1 MSTLKKKL
9 IGDRK
14 FYGMALR
21 VAIPIILQN
30 GITNV
35 VNMLDN
41 IMVGRVGTEPMSG
54 VAIVNQLM
62 FVFNICI
69 FGAISGAG
77 IFTAQFWG
85 CDKQEGVRHTFR
97 FKWLISLLIGIIG
110 VLLFVFRGE
119 DLALLYLHGEEN
131 QVELLMTLDYAK
143 QYIFVIIFSMI
154 PFAIEQVYTST
165 LRECGET
172 VLPMK
177 AGMVAVFV
185 NLVLNYLLIFG
196 HFGFPKLGVVGAA
209 TATVIARWIEA
220 IIVIVWTHVHKEK
233 NPYIV
238 GIYKSF
244 YIPANLVKK
253 ILVKGTPLMLNE
265 CFWSLGM
272 ASLTQCYS
280 YRGLDAVAALNICTT
295 IGNVFNVVYISMGSA
310 VAIIVGQLLGA
321 GKMEEAKDTDT
332 KLIAFSVMLCLG
344 IGTALGLTAPLFPQ
358 VYNTSNEVRSLATDL
373 IRILALVMPMHA
385 FLHSAYFTLRSGGK
399 TMITFLFDSVF
410 MWVASIPLA
419 FVLSRY
425 TSIPMAPMYFV
436 IQAIEIVKCIIGFVL
451 LKKGVWLQ
459 NIVVEE

>member
-1 MSTLKKKL
+1 MHTLRKKL
-9 IGDRK
+9 IGDRD
-14 FYGMALR
+14 FYKMAMQ
-21 VAIPIILQN
+21 VAIPIIVQN
-30 GITNV
+30 GITNF

-97 FKWLISLLIGIIG
+97 FKWIISAVIGVIG
-110 VLLFVFRGE
+110 VLLFVFAGE
-119 DLALLYLHGEEN
+119 ELAMLYLQGEAN
-131 QVELLMTLDYAK
+131 QTDALVTLEYAK
-143 QYIFVIIFSMI
+143 EYLAVIVFSMI
-154 PFAIEQVYTST
+154 PFAMEQVYVST

-177 AGMVAVFV
+177 AGMTAVLV
-185 NLVLNYLLIFG
+185 NLVFNYLLIFG
-196 HFGFPKLGVVGAA
+196 KFGFPELGVQGAA
-209 TATVIARWIEA
+209 IATVLARCVEA
-220 IIVIVWTHVHKEK
+220 TIVIVWTHAHKEK

-238 GIYKSF
+238 GIYRSF
-244 YIPANLVKK
+244 YIPWSLVKK
-253 ILVKGTPLMLNE
+253 ILIKGTPLMINE
-265 CFWSLGM
+265 CVWSLGM
-272 ASLTQCYS
+272 ATLMQCYS
-280 YRGLDAVAALNICTT
+280 YRGLEAVAALNICTT
-295 IGNVFNVVYISMGSA
+295 IANVFNVVYLSMGSA

-344 IGTALGLTAPLFPQ
+344 IGMLLGLTAPLFPQ
-358 VYNTSNEVRSLATDL
+358 VYNTTQSVRSLATDL

-399 TMITFLFDSVF
+399 TIITFLFDSVF

-419 FVLSRY
+419 FVLSRF
-425 TSIPMAPMYFV
+425 TAIPMAPMYFL
-436 IQAIEIVKCIIGFVL
+436 IQAIEIIKCIIGFVL
-451 LKKGVWLQ
+451 IKKGVWLQ

>member
-1 MSTLKKKL
+1 MNTLRRKL
-9 IGDRK
+9 IGDK
-14 FYGMALR
+14 QFYRMTMQ
-21 VAIPIILQN
+21 VAIPMIIQN
-30 GITNV
+30 GITNI

-97 FKWLISLLIGIIG
+97 FKWLIALLIGVVG
-110 VLLFVFRGE
+110 TLLFIFVGE
-119 DLALLYLHGEEN
+119 DLAMLYLHGEEN
-131 QVELLMTLDYAK
+131 QANLLLTLEYAK
-143 QYIFVIIFSMI
+143 EYIAVIIFSMI
-154 PFAIEQVYTST
+154 PFAIEQVYVST

-172 VLPMK
+172 LLPMK
-177 AGMVAVFV
+177 AGMAAVLI
-185 NLVLNYLLIFG
+185 NLALNYLLIFG
-196 HFGFPKLGVVGAA
+196 NAGFPELGVTGAA
-209 TATVIARWIEA
+209 IATVIARWIETL
-220 IIVIVWTHVHKEK
+220 IVIVWTHTHKQQ

-244 YIPANLVKK
+244 YIPMSLVKK
-253 ILVKGTPLMLNE
+253 IIVKGAPLMLNE
-265 CFWSLGM
+265 CIWSMGM
-272 ASLTQCYS
+272 AMLMQCYS

-295 IGNVFNVVYISMGSA
+295 IANVFNVVYLSMGSA

-332 KLIAFSVMLCLG
+332 KLIAFSVMLCLVMG
-344 IGTALGLTAPLFPQ
+344 SLLALTAPLFPM
-358 VYNTSNEVRSLATDL
+358 VYNTSDGVRALATNL

-399 TMITFLFDSVF
+399 TIVTFLFDSVF
-410 MWVASIPLA
+410 MWVASIPFA
-419 FVLSRY
+419 YILSRY
-425 TSIPMAPMYFV
+425 TAVPMAPMYFLV
-436 IQAIEIVKCIIGFVL
+436 QAIEIIKCIIGFILV
-451 LKKGVWLQ
+451 KKGVWLQ
-459 NIVVEE
+459 NIVVED

>member
-1 MSTLKKKL
+1 MHTLRRKL
-9 IGDRK
+9 IGDRE
-14 FYGMALR
+14 FYKMAMQ
-21 VAIPIILQN
+21 VAIPIIVQN
-30 GITNV
+30 GITNF

-97 FKWLISLLIGIIG
+97 FKWIISAIIGVIG
-110 VLLFVFRGE
+110 VLLFAFAGE
-119 DLALLYLHGEEN
+119 ELAMLYLQGEAN
-131 QVELLMTLDYAK
+131 QADALVTLEYAK
-143 QYIFVIIFSMI
+143 EYLAVIVFSMI
-154 PFAIEQVYTST
+154 PFAMEQVYVST

-177 AGMVAVFV
+177 AGMTAVLV
-185 NLVLNYLLIFG
+185 NLVFNYLLIYG
-196 HFGFPKLGVVGAA
+196 KFGFPELGVQGAA
-209 TATVIARWIEA
+209 IATVLARCVEA
-220 IIVIVWTHVHKEK
+220 TIVIVWTHTHKEK

-238 GIYKSF
+238 GIYRSF
-244 YIPANLVKK
+244 YIPWSLVQK
-253 ILVKGTPLMLNE
+253 ILIKGTPLMVNE
-265 CFWSLGM
+265 CAWSLGM
-272 ASLTQCYS
+272 ATLMQCYS
-280 YRGLDAVAALNICTT
+280 YRGLEAVAALNICTT
-295 IGNVFNVVYISMGSA
+295 IANVFNVVYLSMGSA

-344 IGTALGLTAPLFPQ
+344 IGMLLGLTAPLFPQ
-358 VYNTSNEVRSLATDL
+358 VYNTTQSVRSLATDL
-373 IRILALVMPMHA
+373 IRILAIVMPMHA

-399 TMITFLFDSVF
+399 TIITFLFDSVF
-410 MWVASIPLA
+410 MWVASIPFA

-425 TSIPMAPMYFV
+425 TALPMAPMYFA
-436 IQAIEIVKCIIGFVL
+436 IQAIEIIKCIIGFVL
-451 LKKGVWLQ
+451 IKKGVWLQ